1 MRIGDQLILLR
12 KISSFAAIAKTGNVT
27 AAALENGMKQSNLS
41 GYVKELEEKVGAKLF
56 EHGDRRM
63 ILTEVGK
70 NLYEISCSIEKSV
83 YKINSYKQQNNN
95 VSGAVRLWT
104 SDGLAAAYLSSCLPG
119 FYQLYP
125 DVKIEILCSIEAPS
139 VLYDADLAVVYEKPV
154 HPDAVILFK
163 HNLRFGLFASMDYLA
178 SFGYPKDIEDIQ
190 KNHRICVR
198 SNYREVWGEW
208 CNFVDNCSYV
218 AAETNSSSM
227 LMQLTKDGIGIALH
241 PFSVGLKEKNLVCL
255 DKIKFELS
263 HPFWI
268 VSYKDVKDQKKIRV
282 LIDYIKK
289 ATAVL

>member
-12 KISSFAAIAKTGNVT
+12 KILSFAAIAKTGNVT

-125 DVKIEILCSIEAPS
+125 DVRIEILCSIEAPS

-178 SFGYPKDIEDIQ
+178 SFG
-190 KNHRICVR
+190 
-198 SNYREVWGEW
+198 
-208 CNFVDNCSYV
+208 
-218 AAETNSSSM
+218 
-227 LMQLTKDGIGIALH
+227 
-241 PFSVGLKEKNLVCL
+241 
-255 DKIKFELS
+255 
-263 HPFWI
+263 
-268 VSYKDVKDQKKIRV
+268 
-282 LIDYIKK
+282 
-289 ATAVL
+289 

>member
-12 KISSFAAIAKTGNVT
+12 KILSFAAIAKTGNVT

-125 DVKIEILCSIEAPS
+125 DVRIEILCSIEAPS

-154 HPDAVILFK
+154 HPDAVILPILQ
-163 HNLRFGLFASMDYLA
+163 NLSVWRFCGVFAKPA
-178 SFGYPKDIEDIQ
+178 FP
-190 KNHRICVR
+190 
-198 SNYREVWGEW
+198 
-208 CNFVDNCSYV
+208 
-218 AAETNSSSM
+218 
-227 LMQLTKDGIGIALH
+227 
-241 PFSVGLKEKNLVCL
+241 
-255 DKIKFELS
+255 
-263 HPFWI
+263 
-268 VSYKDVKDQKKIRV
+268 
-282 LIDYIKK
+282 
-289 ATAVL
+289 AT

>member
-12 KISSFAAIAKTGNVT
+12 KILSFAAIAKTGNVT

-125 DVKIEILCSIEAPS
+125 DVKIEIFAFPVRRTGQNGKIGVFGNRAGAYFPGR
-139 VLYDADLAVVYEKPV
+139 VLFLELRQVFQVQIRRQTEFDASA
-154 HPDAVILFK
+154 
-163 HNLRFGLFASMDYLA
+163 RFGIYGFFQFPEALLKLFGQPADFQSPRCRDYALIA
-178 SFGYPKDIEDIQ
+178 ALQQ
-190 KNHRICVR
+190 KNARR
-198 SNYREVWGEW
+198 
-208 CNFVDNCSYV
+208 
-218 AAETNSSSM
+218 
-227 LMQLTKDGIGIALH
+227 LLKIGYQMAQISL
-241 PFSVGLKEKNLVCL
+241 FYSVFFGG
-255 DKIKFELS
+255 F
-263 HPFWI
+263 
-268 VSYKDVKDQKKIRV
+268 
-282 LIDYIKK
+282 
-289 ATAVL
+289 

>member
-12 KISSFAAIAKTGNVT
+12 KILSFAAIAKT

-139 VLYDADLAVVYEKPV
+139 VLYDADLPV
-154 HPDAVILFK
+154 A
-163 HNLRFGLFASMDYLA
+163 
-178 SFGYPKDIEDIQ
+178 
-190 KNHRICVR
+190 
-198 SNYREVWGEW
+198 
-208 CNFVDNCSYV
+208 
-218 AAETNSSSM
+218 
-227 LMQLTKDGIGIALH
+227 
-241 PFSVGLKEKNLVCL
+241 
-255 DKIKFELS
+255 
-263 HPFWI
+263 
-268 VSYKDVKDQKKIRV
+268 VSYTHLTLPTSAYV
-282 LIDYIKK
+282 
-289 ATAVL
+289 

>member
-12 KISSFAAIAKTGNVT
+12 KILSFAAIAKTGNVT

-178 SFGYPKDIEDIQ
+178 SFGYPKDI
-190 KNHRICVR
+190 
-198 SNYREVWGEW
+198 
-208 CNFVDNCSYV
+208 
-218 AAETNSSSM
+218 
-227 LMQLTKDGIGIALH
+227 
-241 PFSVGLKEKNLVCL
+241 
-255 DKIKFELS
+255 
-263 HPFWI
+263 
-268 VSYKDVKDQKKIRV
+268 
-282 LIDYIKK
+282 
-289 ATAVL
+289 

>member
-12 KISSFAAIAKTGNVT
+12 KILSFAAIAKTGNVT

-139 VLYDADLAVVYEKPV
+139 VLYDADLAVVYEK
-154 HPDAVILFK
+154 AGTSRRRYFCL
-163 HNLRFGLFASMDYLA
+163 ST
-178 SFGYPKDIEDIQ
+178 
-190 KNHRICVR
+190 ICVSACLLPWIIWQVSVIR
-198 SNYREVWGEW
+198 KILRTFRKTTVSAYGQIIAKYGE
-208 CNFVDNCSYV
+208 NG
-218 AAETNSSSM
+218 AI
-227 LMQLTKDGIGIALH
+227 LLT
-241 PFSVGLKEKNLVCL
+241 
-255 DKIKFELS
+255 
-263 HPFWI
+263 
-268 VSYKDVKDQKKIRV
+268 
-282 LIDYIKK
+282 
-289 ATAVL
+289 TAVMWPRKRIRLQC

>member
-12 KISSFAAIAKTGNVT
+12 KILSFAAIAKTGNVT

-139 VLYDADLAVVYEKPV
+139 VLLPWIIWQVS
-154 HPDAVILFK
+154 VIRK
-163 HNLRFGLFASMDYLA
+163 ILRTFRKTTVSAYGQIIAKYGANGAIL
-178 SFGYPKDIEDIQ
+178 
-190 KNHRICVR
+190 
-198 SNYREVWGEW
+198 
-208 CNFVDNCSYV
+208 
-218 AAETNSSSM
+218 
-227 LMQLTKDGIGIALH
+227 LT
-241 PFSVGLKEKNLVCL
+241 
-255 DKIKFELS
+255 
-263 HPFWI
+263 
-268 VSYKDVKDQKKIRV
+268 
-282 LIDYIKK
+282 
-289 ATAVL
+289 TAVMWPRKRIRLQC